1 VACKVRSSGRYVPK
15 ALKFTEGHMRSVPEV
30 IAEALA
36 DECERCA
43 QIADEHAKQARAAK
57 PPAFEMAIAAEDIA
71 RAIRRRVAA
80 HKGQA

>member
-1 VACKVRSSGRYVPK
+1 
-15 ALKFTEGHMRSVPEV
+15 MRSVPEV

-43 QIADEHAKQARAAK
+43 LIADEHAKQARAAK